1 LKDMMQELEKQ
12 AYIFSVETIGLAM
25 SLEQEGEQKELADR
39 LKQAS
44 GKVYTLLTD
53 ALSAEENKDFAD
65 LFRESRRRAEE
76 ALECLKES
84 HFRDTAMNDQKTQLT
99 GMAEDIIERMNTI
112 LGKII
117 Y

>member
-1 LKDMMQELEKQ
+1 MMQELEKQ
-12 AYIFSVETIGLAM
+12 AYIFSVETIGLAK
-25 SLEQEGEQKELADR
+25 SLEKESTQKELAGR

-44 GKVYTLLTD
+44 GKVYTLLSD
-53 ALSAEENKDFAD
+53 ALSAKENKDFAD
-65 LFRESRRRAEE
+65 LFRESHQQTKQ
-76 ALECLKES
+76 ALEYIKQSQFQDSGLNEKKAE
-84 HFRDTAMNDQKTQLT
+84 LT

>member
-1 LKDMMQELEKQ
+1 MMQELEKQ
-12 AYIFSVETIGLAM
+12 AYIFSVETIGLAK
-25 SLEQEGEQKELADR
+25 SLEKEDAQKELAGR
-39 LKQAS
+39 LKQAA

-65 LFRESRRRAEE
+65 LFRESHQRAKE
-76 ALECLKES
+76 ALDHLKKSRFEDS
-84 HFRDTAMNDQKTQLT
+84 GLNEKKAELT

>member
-1 LKDMMQELEKQ
+1 MMQELEKQ
-12 AYIFSVETIGLAM
+12 AYIFSVETMGLAM
-25 SLEQEGEQKELADR
+25 SLEKEGTQQELAGR

-53 ALSAEENKDFAD
+53 ALAAEENKDFAD
-65 LFRESRRRAEE
+65 LFRESHQRAKE

-84 HFRDTAMNDQKTQLT
+84 RFQDSGLNDKKSELT